1 MKFDKLIP
9 ELMVGDL
16 AKSLNFYRNILG
28 FKIEY
33 EREENKFAF
42 LSFQGSQL
50 MIQEDNK
57 VWKTGELVYPLGRG
71 INFQIEVKDTNKII
85 DSLKKNNYPLFRE
98 LKECRYRVNNKIVK
112 CKEFLVQDPDGY
124 LFRFSEI

>member
-1 MKFDKLIP
+1 
-9 ELMVGDL
+9 MVGDL